1 MGSAEKRNQDAEY
14 FAEHEKETRAANN
27 TRQMSKIIVDHRE
40 RSSGIIPELAKH
52 DLEVEVQQLVTADFI
67 VQTID
72 SNGVIHNVGVEKK
85 TQTDFLN
92 SIIDK
97 RIITQLVMLKE
108 NFSVPLLIIEGEDNI
123 YQLRNFH
130 PNAIRGMLAA
140 IAIDFQIPILHT
152 KNFRDTASLL
162 AIIAKRLEK
171 PSRVMSLF
179 AKRKSLTKKQ
189 QQEYF
194 MEALPSVGPTLAKNL
209 LNKFKSIKNI
219 MNATEEELQ
228 EVDKIGKKKAKEIKE
243 LIEHIYD

>member
-1 MGSAEKRNQDAEY
+1 
-14 FAEHEKETRAANN
+14 
-27 TRQMSKIIVDHRE
+27 MSKIIVDHRE
-40 RSSGIIPELAKH
+40 RSSGIIPELGKR
-52 DLEVEVQQLVTADFI
+52 DLEVEVQQLIAADFI
-67 VQTID
+67 VQTKD
-72 SNGVIHNVGVEKK
+72 ANGVIHNVGVEKK

-97 RIITQLVMLKE
+97 RIIGQLIALKE

-171 PSRVMSLF
+171 PSRAISLL
-179 AKRKSLTKKQ
+179 AKRKPLTKKQ
-189 QQEYF
+189 YQEYF
-194 MEALPSVGPTLAKNL
+194 IEALPGVGPTLAKSL
-209 LNKFKSIKNI
+209 LKQFKSIKNI
-219 MNATEEELQ
+219 INASEEELR
-228 EVDKIGKKKAKEIKE
+228 EVEKIGKKKAKEIKE
-243 LIEHIYD
+243 LLNHIYE